1 MDIIPSTAPKCL
13 TSETNFSNFL
23 LIFYSYSKSPKLYG
37 MEIFTTEG
45 VMDKLNMFQPIFG
58 KIDGFG
64 WLDLERISEDE
75 GTQLT
80 YTEFQ

>member
-1 MDIIPSTAPKCL
+1 
-13 TSETNFSNFL
+13 
-23 LIFYSYSKSPKLYG
+23 